1 MRRRASAAAAVA
13 LLLAFAPACG
23 DDDGGSTDTTPYVEL
38 DGSPR
43 HPDEEGVLLEVADD
57 FATLTLDGDRTYDVA
72 EDLQCFTTQ
81 DGATVPLLQRVGEYV
96 QVGIE
101 DDTVV
106 WVASIADVVDG
117 PESDVVYYVGE
128 VVDLVDGALIFED
141 GTVLRVSAALDLPQ
155 PPDERARITATID
168 PNEHVVIAVEPAA

>member
-1 MRRRASAAAAVA
+1 MRPRASAALVA
-13 LLLAFAPACG
+13 LLLVLAPAACG
-23 DDDGGSTDTTPYVEL
+23 DDDGGSSDSTPYIEL

-43 HPDEEGVLLEVADD
+43 HPDEEGVLVEVADD
-57 FATLTLDGDRTYDVA
+57 FSTLTLDGDRTYDVA
-72 EDLQCFTTQ
+72 EDLQCFATQ

-117 PESDVVYYVGE
+117 PESDVVYYVGD
-128 VVDLVDGALIFED
+128 VVDLVDGALIFDD
-141 GTVLRVSAALDLPQ
+141 GTVLQVSAALDLPA
-155 PPDERARITATID
+155 PPDDRARITATID
-168 PNEHVVIAVEPAA
+168 PNQRVVTAVEPAA